1 MRELQAGGEVLMLAG
16 VEIVKDMSL
25 EVLNRG
31 LDASVIE
38 DNSRWRK
45 KEGGME
51 GVEGYAW

>member
-51 GVEGYAW
+51 GVEG